1 MIGVMPH
8 DLIFPLPGMDQGE
21 AADLFVPMA
30 FTHDDLSNIGD
41 NFNYGVIARLKS
53 GVSLANAKRELEVIA
68 HRIQETYPAQFR
80 SSINLGAVALP
91 LNSKV
96 AGNSRRPLLLL
107 LGAVGFVLLIAC
119 ANVANLLL
127 SRAAGRQREIAVRL
141 AVGAGKTQLFWQF
154 LTESLLLS
162 ISGAALGLM
171 VASESTQLLVKLLP
185 ADIPPAHVIGLN
197 LPVLGFALTLAVFT
211 GLIFGLAPALWAW
224 RTDLNRTLREG
235 GRNAVFGPQH
245 HRLRSALVVGQIALS
260 LVLLVGAGLLVRSF
274 AHVLETNPGFQPEHV
289 LTASLS
295 LPVSQYQKSEQIRA
309 FYQQLMARVETMPG
323 AKWAGGSSDLPL
335 HGSWVE
341 LFTPEEYQ
349 SPPGA
354 GLNKCNQSVILGN
367 YLQTMGIPLLRG
379 RTFTEWDNSSST
391 PVLIVSES
399 LAKQYWPGL
408 DPIGR
413 RLMLGTP
420 QSDAPWLTIVGVVGD
435 VKQGALDEDTAL
447 HTYAP
452 FLQQKSLFNSLNV
465 TVRAVGEPAELAS
478 SLRAAIWGLD
488 DQLAVAQVRTMDE
501 IVGESTAPRRF
512 NLYLLAGFAVTALM
526 LAAIGIYGVIA
537 YSVGRRTQ
545 EIGIRLAL
553 GAGRF
558 DVLLLIL
565 KPGFALTLAGTGLG
579 IAAALALIRLM
590 SAMLFGVRPTDPL
603 TFAAV
608 SVVLV
613 LVSLLASYI
622 PARRAAK
629 VDPMVALRYE

>member
-1 MIGVMPH
+1 METLLQNLRYAIRV
-8 DLIFPLPGMDQGE
+8 LRKSPG
-21 AADLFVPMA
+21 
-30 FTHDDLSNIGD
+30 FT
-41 NFNYGVIARLKS
+41 A
-53 GVSLANAKRELEVIA
+53 
-68 HRIQETYPAQFR
+68 
-80 SSINLGAVALP
+80 
-91 LNSKV
+91 
-96 AGNSRRPLLLL
+96 
-107 LGAVGFVLLIAC
+107 
-119 ANVANLLL
+119 
-127 SRAAGRQREIAVRL
+127 
-141 AVGAGKTQLFWQF
+141 
-154 LTESLLLS
+154 
-162 ISGAALGLM
+162 AAL
-171 VASESTQLLVKLLP
+171 
-185 ADIPPAHVIGLN
+185 
-197 LPVLGFALTLAVFT
+197 LTLALAIVANT
-211 GLIFGLAPALWAW
+211 AIFSVVDAVVLRALPY
-224 RTDLNRTLREG
+224 RDPDR
-235 GRNAVFGPQH
+235 
-245 HRLRSALVVGQIALS
+245 
-260 LVLLVGAGLLVRSF
+260 LVLMKEWIPQA
-274 AHVLETNPGFQPEHV
+274 APDPI
-289 LTASLS
+289 
-295 LPVSQYQKSEQIRA
+295 PVSAPVVIQFQRQ
-309 FYQQLMARVETMPG
+309 
-323 AKWAGGSSDLPL
+323 
-335 HGSWVE
+335 
-341 LFTPEEYQ
+341 
-349 SPPGA
+349 
-354 GLNKCNQSVILGN
+354 NSVFDG
-367 YLQTMGIPLLRG
+367 
-379 RTFTEWDNSSST
+379 
-391 PVLIVSES
+391 V
-399 LAKQYWPGL
+399 A
-408 DPIGR
+408 
-413 RLMLGTP
+413 
-420 QSDAPWLTIVGVVGD
+420 AVVGD

-501 IVGESTAPRRF
+501 IVGESTAPRRI
-512 NLYLLAGFAVTALM
+512 NLYLLAGFAVTARM